1 MKSFKSFVDE
11 SDKNDANSLRMNS
24 LATQKKHIDDAIK
37 QTRKQQTLQKAYKM
51 ISDVNRAPKSKQGKK
66 NVK

>member
-1 MKSFKSFVDE
+1 MKSFKSFVKE
-11 SDKNDANSLRMNS
+11 SNKSDTNSLRMNS
-24 LATQKKHIDDAIK
+24 LTTQKKHIDDAIK

-51 ISDVNRAPKSKQGKK
+51 ISDVNRSPNGKKVK

>member
-1 MKSFKSFVDE
+1 MKSFKSFVKKSNK
-11 SDKNDANSLRMNS
+11 SDTNSLRMNS
-24 LATQKKHIDDAIK
+24 LTTQKKHIDDAIK

-51 ISDVNRAPKSKQGKK
+51 ISDVNRAPNGKKVK